1 MTTPRSS
8 TDTLIKA
15 LRILGRDIQSADGV
29 ANAVMFEAADRLY
42 ELSLHSDS
50 LMIIVKN
57 MEDIKEHSDDL
68 ANALTACCTAMQA
81 INMKIIPEPEKA
93 LEAYRA
99 RFSKNN

>member
-50 LMIIVKN
+50 LAII
-57 MEDIKEHSDDL
+57 L
-68 ANALTACCTAMQA
+68 
-81 INMKIIPEPEKA
+81 KA
-93 LEAYRA
+93 QQGQKQTKQG
-99 RFSKNN
+99 SN